1 MDNNYNITTI
11 KALVKECLGI
21 ISTATGKDN
30 EIETLIYA
38 AIADMDRIGIVIN
51 LENSLQ
57 KAAIIQYVKGN
68 FGMIEI
74 NEKELCLRSYN
85 LLITSL
91 QLQV

>member
-1 MDNNYNITTI
+1 MDNNITSI

-21 ISTATGKDN
+21 IQSATGKDN
-30 EIETLIYA
+30 EIELLINA
-38 AIADMDRIGIVIN
+38 AIADMERIDIEID
-51 LENSLQ
+51 LTNSLQ

-68 FGMIEI
+68 FGMIDV